1 MPQKQRARLR
11 MDRHNRARYRSIW
24 LRKVRQ
30 MLTYHPWRV
39 VATGLSVVLTAASLV
54 GTLTGFPY
62 PLALLAVASVLFALG
77 SGLLDPV
84 FRILS
89 RVHPLRVVAF
99 IGGCVLLGIDMTAVY
114 TGMIEAHQPAYLIAG
129 GLLMTACSGALDP
142 LARFAW
148 QHGHKLLAGLCWLM
162 LPVALFQVISNA
174 LDRAGAARDAQMRVH
189 EERAYRIE
197 LAQKELE
204 RAKQAESDARDKRD
218 DIADRTAAECATGIG
233 PNCRRLTAQLEKA
246 EADLAKAEAAHKAAK
261 AALAE
266 IGPPTE
272 DPRIKR
278 LAALLPFLSKET
290 IATYEP
296 AVGPLGIPI
305 LGIVMLNVSL
315 MPSRKSAE
323 RERKKQQKKAVVE
336 PPKAKAPPRRMSP
349 RKNPKVQALA
359 TGSVVQLR
367 PKRS

>member
-1 MPQKQRARLR
+1 MA
-11 MDRHNRARYRSIW
+11 I
-24 LRKVRQ
+24 
-30 MLTYHPWRV
+30 YHPWRV
-39 VATGLSVVLTAASLV
+39 VGMGLGVILTGLSIGAILIGL
-54 GTLTGFPY
+54 PY
-62 PLALLAVASVLFALG
+62 PYPHSLLAGGAALFVVS

-84 FRILS
+84 LRRIG
-89 RVHPLRVVAF
+89 RVHPLRVLAF
-99 IGGCVLLGIDMTAVY
+99 LGGVGLLGIDMTAVY
-114 TGMIEAHQPAYLIAG
+114 TGMIAAHQPTYLIAG

-246 EADLAKAEAAHKAAK
+246 EADLAKAEADHKAAK

-278 LAALLPFLSKET
+278 LAALLPFLSKEF

-296 AVGPLGIPI
+296 VVMPLGIPL
-305 LGIVMLNVSL
+305 LGLLLIDLAFI
-315 MPSRKSAE
+315 PP
-323 RERKKQQKKAVVE
+323 RKKTVRREKASQRKK
-336 PPKAKAPPRRMSP
+336 KRSPRRQPVP
-349 RKNPKVQALA
+349 RKKREALIA
-359 TGSVVQLR
+359 QSASVVPL
-367 PKRS
+367 KLNRSRA